1 MKFAFK
7 FSMPKWERPKQE
19 APYISNPLINEL
31 EKVDFASLT
40 AERRQDIL
48 HRLKLACAS
57 IAEDR
62 RHQPAILSDRIRLQK
77 MWQDYFKIAQTT
89 PAGDNLGENL
99 SVSRYSGKEEEQ
111 KPRALGAVMTMQE
124 ELVAAANF
132 KIDLG
137 GLDINDMD
145 DMDDFSPSS
154 IPRAAPA
161 PAPPPPAQ
169 ASAPHAAAAHLAASR
184 LADTHPGGE
193 TAAKAAPPQAPNA
206 AEQELAEQMAKIKA
220 VTPMALP
227 PMAFPNEP
235 VQEQVAIAVE
245 SEPDFSIELS
255 GEEPQTAPVVSA
267 QALSPDEELAEQMAR
282 IKAVAP
288 MALPPMAFPSDP
300 ALEQVAIA
308 PQEEQAFS
316 IEIGENDP
324 QDSPPVKPVQAQ
336 DLDEELAEH
345 MAKIKA
351 VAPMALPPMPHPADR
366 AEAHSE
372 AAATLVIEDHGAN
385 EHPDIP
391 EIIEED
397 TLHIHDGHLENPA
410 PAALTIDVEVV
421 EAETVTAV
429 KAAGEADASGFRPLT
444 IAVIEEET
452 TPLEPV
458 ETVQVAAEVV
468 EAEAIAVEVIEAE
481 PVHPEMV
488 EAEGL
493 AVPPLESPVPA
504 VAETAIDEPLPLE
517 TEQIQPAQ
525 IEAAQVEPVEV
536 EPVQIEPVPEALALA
551 PVPFEAEKPAEPKPK
566 RSRKA
571 SALATL
577 RSMLS
582 PSPAAE
588 PTAAE
593 ATPEIV
599 AAPDSAATGVEPV
612 APMTDQP
619 ESAAFEGALP
629 PKEREVSATPSTK
642 EWVNI
647 KLLRPSVIR
656 GLPLPDQVITIVPY
670 TEAKRLEENGSAII
684 LSKPRTPR
692 SPKSE

>member
-77 MWQDYFKIAQTT
+77 MWQDYFRIAQTT
-89 PAGDNLGENL
+89 PAGDNQGENL
-99 SVSRYSGKEEEQ
+99 SVSRYSGQEEEQ

-124 ELVAAANF
+124 EMVAAANF

-137 GLDINDMD
+137 GLNINDMD

-154 IPRAAPA
+154 IPRATQAPA
-161 PAPPPPAQ
+161 SPPPAQ
-169 ASAPHAAAAHLAASR
+169 APAPHAAAAHLAASR
-184 LADTHPGGE
+184 LADAHPE
-193 TAAKAAPPQAPNA
+193 DEATAKLAPPKAPNA

-227 PMAFPNEP
+227 QMAFPNEP
-235 VQEQVAIAVE
+235 AQEQTAFAVV
-245 SEPDFSIELS
+245 SEPAFSIELS
-255 GEEPQTAPVVSA
+255 EEEPQTQPVEAA

-300 ALEQVAIA
+300 APEQAAIA
-308 PQEEQAFS
+308 PQEEAAFS
-316 IEIGENDP
+316 IEIGEDDP
-324 QDSPPVKPVQAQ
+324 QDGPPVKPVQAQ
-336 DLDEELAEH
+336 DLDEELAEQ

-372 AAATLVIEDHGAN
+372 AASPLVIGDHGAN
-385 EHPDIP
+385 DHPDIP
-391 EIIEED
+391 EMIEED

-410 PAALTIDVEVV
+410 PAALTIDAEVV
-421 EAETVTAV
+421 DAETVTVV
-429 KAAGEADASGFRPLT
+429 KAADEADASGFRPLT
-444 IAVIEEET
+444 IPVIEEEAAT
-452 TPLEPV
+452 LGPV
-458 ETVQVAAEVV
+458 EAVQVAAEIV
-468 EAEAIAVEVIEAE
+468 EAEAIAFEVIEAE
-481 PVHPEMV
+481 PAQPESV
-488 EAEGL
+488 EAEAL
-493 AVPPLESPVPA
+493 SPLPVESPVPA
-504 VAETAIDEPLPLE
+504 VAQPAVEHTAEPALDEPLPVE
-517 TEQIQPAQ
+517 T
-525 IEAAQVEPVEV
+525 AQVEPEQV
-536 EPVQIEPVPEALALA
+536 EPVPAALA
-551 PVPFEAEKPAEPKPK
+551 PAPVPVEAEQPAEPKPK

-593 ATPEIV
+593 ATPEI
-599 AAPDSAATGVEPV
+599 ADAPDSAANEVEPA
-612 APMTDQP
+612 APVTDQS
-619 ESAAFEGALP
+619 ESAAIEAALP

-692 SPKSE
+692 SPKS

>member
-77 MWQDYFKIAQTT
+77 MWQDYFRIAQTT
-89 PAGDNLGENL
+89 PAGDNQGENL
-99 SVSRYSGKEEEQ
+99 SVSRYSGQEEEQ

-124 ELVAAANF
+124 EMVAAANF

-137 GLDINDMD
+137 GLNINDMD

-154 IPRAAPA
+154 IPRATQAPA
-161 PAPPPPAQ
+161 SPPPAQ
-169 ASAPHAAAAHLAASR
+169 APAPHAAAAHLAASR
-184 LADTHPGGE
+184 LADAHPE
-193 TAAKAAPPQAPNA
+193 DEATAKLAPPKAPNA

-235 VQEQVAIAVE
+235 AQEQTAFAVV
-245 SEPDFSIELS
+245 SEPAFSIELS
-255 GEEPQTAPVVSA
+255 EEEPQTQPVEAA

-300 ALEQVAIA
+300 APEQAAIA
-308 PQEEQAFS
+308 SQEEAAFS
-316 IEIGENDP
+316 IEIGKDDP

-336 DLDEELAEH
+336 DLDEELAEQ

-372 AAATLVIEDHGAN
+372 AASPLVIGDHGAN
-385 EHPDIP
+385 DHPDIP
-391 EIIEED
+391 EMIEED

-410 PAALTIDVEVV
+410 PAALTIDAEVV
-421 EAETVTAV
+421 DAETVTVV
-429 KAAGEADASGFRPLT
+429 KAADEADASGFRPLT
-444 IAVIEEET
+444 ITVIEEEAAT
-452 TPLEPV
+452 LEPV
-458 ETVQVAAEVV
+458 EAVQVAAEIV

-481 PVHPEMV
+481 PAQPESV
-488 EAEGL
+488 EAEAL
-493 AVPPLESPVPA
+493 SPLPVESPVPA
-504 VAETAIDEPLPLE
+504 VAQPAVEHTAEPALDEPLPVE
-517 TEQIQPAQ
+517 T
-525 IEAAQVEPVEV
+525 AQVEPVQV
-536 EPVQIEPVPEALALA
+536 EPVPAALA
-551 PVPFEAEKPAEPKPK
+551 PAPVPVEAEQPAEPKPK

-593 ATPEIV
+593 ATPEI
-599 AAPDSAATGVEPV
+599 ADAPDSAANEVEPA
-612 APMTDQP
+612 APVTDQS
-619 ESAAFEGALP
+619 ESAAIEAALP